1 MTSRTKPQ
9 KPSSCSTICRNAE
22 KWIPQLLVD
31 SFRFPQAQCI
41 GHFWYDVD
49 GNYKTPDES
58 VIISLSSFN
67 GAGVESLERWFEQ
80 PPCWSLQMKFN
91 SCCQVFKL
99 TNSPRIWLSPGT
111 FQPLTT
117 PLFTALFFIFLQEVS
132 KHFPSCDLH
141 DSFFLTAARRF
152 YLLRWIPTCAIKFS
166 SWLIVREFGS
176 AMGRL
181 GLWRHPLSPHFL
193 PEQFTS
199 NEHHN
204 SHLLQP
210 NDSVLIMRPVNQCKS
225 ATLTWIVFLNS

>member
-1 MTSRTKPQ
+1 MAAFPFTRVWQMTSRTKPQ

-117 PLFTALFFIFLQEVS
+117 PLFTALYSTFYQVI
-132 KHFPSCDLH
+132 
-141 DSFFLTAARRF
+141 FFLFNQKKKEEFF
-152 YLLRWIPTCAIKFS
+152 YTFLLS
-166 SWLIVREFGS
+166 SSR
-176 AMGRL
+176 
-181 GLWRHPLSPHFL
+181 
-193 PEQFTS
+193 
-199 NEHHN
+199 
-204 SHLLQP
+204 
-210 NDSVLIMRPVNQCKS
+210 
-225 ATLTWIVFLNS
+225 